1 MSTRPIAGRPLAARQ
16 IKIGGLYRTTVES
29 GEVMVR
35 IVRRHEPTEASR
47 NALFQCVDA
56 ATGKA
61 LPKMKRAEDLSL

>member
-1 MSTRPIAGRPLAARQ
+1 MSTRPIGARALRAHQIQVGR
-16 IKIGGLYRTTVES
+16 LYRTTVES

-35 IVRRHEPTEASR
+35 IVRRHEPTATSR
-47 NALFQCVDA
+47 NALFECVDA